1 MTQCA
6 WSMSK
11 CPLSRYGSR
20 RTEDRQPCADHS
32 CGKYGKRGC
41 AAARDQDCK
50 GRKAAD
56 GTDGQ
61 RREDRPQGNAHRP
74 QHNVEREDHGDCRQ
88 PQRQPER
95 RAEHQQHDLPRLQ
108 LTPWPHPLLCELC
121 KRRISDDLP
130 DDLVH
135 GANGRDPPLPPKA
148 LLPSGRPA
156 FRCKMSNAPPDPPA
170 ASPAAG
176 AQLRKKF
183 LLIHCPHPPL

>member
-1 MTQCA
+1 MRLVNVKMPFVAARRPKNRKIGSPAQTIPA
-6 WSMSK
+6 ASMAS
-11 CPLSRYGSR
+11 
-20 RTEDRQPCADHS
+20 
-32 CGKYGKRGC
+32 
-41 AAARDQDCK
+41 AAAPLRAIRTAK
-50 GRKAAD
+50 AGRPPD

-74 QHNVEREDHGDCRQ
+74 QHNVEREDHGECRQ

-95 RAEHQQHDLPRLQ
+95 RAEHQRHDLPRLQ

-135 GANGRDPPLPPKA
+135 GANGRDRRFLRKPFFHLVVQHFAVKCQTLLQILPRQPG
-148 LLPSGRPA
+148 LP
-156 FRCKMSNAPPDPPA
+156 
-170 ASPAAG
+170 G

-183 LLIHCPHPPL
+183 LLIHCHHPPL